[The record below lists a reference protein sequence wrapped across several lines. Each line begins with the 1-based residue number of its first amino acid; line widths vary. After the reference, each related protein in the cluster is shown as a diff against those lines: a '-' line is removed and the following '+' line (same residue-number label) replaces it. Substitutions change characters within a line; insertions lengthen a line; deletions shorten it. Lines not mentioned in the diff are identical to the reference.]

1 MIGYDQESWLGNYT
15 NQLYKRFS
23 LHPNIVVECPD
34 EHSIVAM
41 VSESFGIAL
50 VPDIDEID
58 ENRVNIHK
66 LNDINLAHQT
76 FMFWMKER
84 YQLPA
89 VGRFIQYM
97 KQQSSF

>member
-1 MIGYDQESWLGNYT
+1 MTL

-23 LHPNIVVECPD
+23 LYPNIVVECPD